1 MRRILTQE
9 PACCSEREREKVKKQ
24 RKFPACCKRER
35 EREKVKKQR
44 KFPACCKRERERK
57 NTNCLMRREGEK
69 KCYCLGEEM
78 MVPGEG
84 SCWPLKI
91 MCVCCRMHMEKA
103 SEMKREEKGKV
114 LPSAC
119 FLEEWSHSKLY

>member
-24 RKFPACCKRER
+24 RKFPACCKRE
-35 EREKVKKQR
+35 
-44 KFPACCKRERERK
+44 RERERK